1 MLSETDRT
9 SIPSAAAVRCS
20 PMRETA
26 GRFWYLLPGAIV
38 LLAIGALLVH
48 GPIDQIAHYHAFADR
63 RTWFGIANAADVLSN
78 LGFGIVGVFGMHLL
92 WRSRFDPGMQP
103 GLAGYGLF
111 FVALFLTAFGSSWY
125 HLSPD
130 NARLV
135 WDRLPIALACGGLL
149 AAVWRETTGGGRW
162 LFLWLAVVAVASV
175 AWWRHTDLQGMGDLR
190 PYLLLQLL
198 PLVLIPLLQY
208 QARRPVSERMAFG
221 VAIGLYVVAKVF
233 ELTDHAVLDAVG
245 VISGHTL
252 KHLFASL
259 AAAVLAWH
267 LLSRSKDRQKN
278 S

>member
-1 MLSETDRT
+1 MLPQTDRM
-9 SIPSAAAVRCS
+9 SIPLAMAIRRS
-20 PMRETA
+20 PMREMA

-38 LLAIGALLVH
+38 LLSIGALLIH

-63 RTWFGIANAADVLSN
+63 RAWFGIANAADVLSN
-78 LGFGIVGVFGMHLL
+78 LGFGIVGVLGMHLL
-92 WRSRFDPGMQP
+92 WRNRFDRARQP

-125 HLSPD
+125 HLAPD

-149 AAVWRETTGGGRW
+149 AAVWRETTGSGRW
-162 LFLWLAVVAVASV
+162 LSLWLAIIAVASV
-175 AWWRHTDLQGMGDLR
+175 AWWRYTDLQGMGDLR
-190 PYLLLQLL
+190 PYLLIQLL

-208 QARRPVSERMAFG
+208 QARRPLSERMAFG
-221 VAIGLYVVAKVF
+221 VAIGLYVVAKLF
-233 ELTDHAVLDAVG
+233 ELTDHAVLEAVG

-267 LLSRSKDRQKN
+267 LSSRMKDRQN
-278 S
+278 DL